1 MQDNNQQLEPD
12 MEQQTCSKLGK
23 VYIKAVYCHPNY
35 LTSMQNTS
43 CKMLG
48 WMKYKLETKI
58 SRRNINNLRYAD
70 DTLMAESKNEDSLEE
85 SERGEW
91 KS

>member
-1 MQDNNQQLEPD
+1 MQAKRQQLEPD
-12 MEQQTCSKLGK
+12 MEKGTGYKLGK
-23 VYIKAVYCHPNY
+23 EYIKAIYCHPNY

-48 WMKYKLETKI
+48 WMNYKLEIKI

-85 SERGEW
+85 SERGE
-91 KS
+91 